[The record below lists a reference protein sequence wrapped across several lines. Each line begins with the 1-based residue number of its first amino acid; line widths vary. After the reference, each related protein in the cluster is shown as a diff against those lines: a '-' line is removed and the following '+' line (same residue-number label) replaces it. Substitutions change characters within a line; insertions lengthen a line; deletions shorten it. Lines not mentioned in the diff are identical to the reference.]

1 MSGTQPPGPCNNW
14 SQLSHVLP
22 AEQMEQL
29 AQLILDRLAV
39 GWGSVTIEF
48 KDGHI
53 ERFQE
58 TTSVPAMRSIK
69 TNGGS

>member
-1 MSGTQPPGPCNNW
+1 
-14 SQLSHVLP
+14 
-22 AEQMEQL
+22 MEQL